1 MEHANEFCT
10 LHRYE
15 CFAAFLGKHS
25 VNKVEINTSCEKSSP
40 TMNTVISRIMVFAKL
55 CFVAAC
61 FYYPVSDR

>member
-25 VNKVEINTSCEKSSP
+25 VNKVEINAGHKVSSP
-40 TMNTVISRIMVFAKL
+40 AMNTIVVRVFVLGEL